1 MSGSGID
8 GYSLVSEKEE
18 CSSFSKSNTFNI
30 TVNGSYKYCVKDKA
44 GNITSN
50 MVVIDKIDGVIP
62 DKPNIVS
69 DDKIESDKWHINDFI
84 LTFESKKRITLV
96 K

>member
-1 MSGSGID
+1 
-8 GYSLVSEKEE
+8 
-18 CSSFSKSNTFNI
+18 
-30 TVNGSYKYCVKDKA
+30 
-44 GNITSN
+44 